1 MDDLDRRL
9 LELLTAKGRASVT
22 RLATD
27 LGVARAT
34 VQERMQRLER
44 DGPVRGYTVRLA
56 PEYARG
62 RIAAHVMIAADPKQQ
77 AALTRALLKIP
88 GVRALR
94 TISGQYDLIAEVQE
108 ESTGALDACID
119 AIGALD
125 GVERTLSSIVLSTK
139 FER

>member
-1 MDDLDRRL
+1 MDELDRRL
-9 LELLTAKGRASVT
+9 LELLMANSRASIT
-22 RLATD
+22 SLSAQ

-44 DGPVRGYTVRLA
+44 EGPVRGYTVRLA
-56 PEYARG
+56 PEYTRG
-62 RIAAHVMIAADPKQQ
+62 RIAAHVMIAADPKKQ
-77 AALTRALLKIP
+77 AALTRALQKLP
-88 GVRALR
+88 AVRTLR

-108 ESTGALDACID
+108 DSTGALDACID
-119 AIGALD
+119 AIGELD

>member
-9 LELLTAKGRASVT
+9 LELLTENSRSSVT
-22 RLATD
+22 SLAQS

-34 VQERMQRLER
+34 VQDRMHKLEEE
-44 DGPVRGYTVRLA
+44 GPLRGFTVRLA
-56 PEYARG
+56 PEYQRS
-62 RIAAHVMIAADPKQQ
+62 RIGAHVMIAADPKKQ
-77 AALTRALLKIP
+77 AALTRALQKMHA
-88 GVRALR
+88 VRALH
-94 TISGQYDLIAEVQE
+94 TISGQYDLIALVQE
-108 ESTGALDACID
+108 DSTGALDTCID

>member
-9 LELLTAKGRASVT
+9 LELLTENSRSSVT
-22 RLATD
+22 SLAQS

-34 VQERMQRLER
+34 VQDRMHKLEEE
-44 DGPVRGYTVRLA
+44 GPVRGFTVRLA
-56 PEYARG
+56 PEYQRS
-62 RIAAHVMIAADPKQQ
+62 RIGAHVMIAADPKKQ
-77 AALTRALLKIP
+77 AALTRALQKMHA
-88 GVRALR
+88 VRALH
-94 TISGQYDLIAEVQE
+94 TISGQYDLIALVQE
-108 ESTGALDACID
+108 DSTGALDTCID

>member
-9 LELLTAKGRASVT
+9 LELLTLNSRASIT
-22 RLATD
+22 SLSAE

-44 DGPVRGYTVRLA
+44 DGPVRGYTVRLT
-56 PEYARG
+56 PEFQRG
-62 RIAAHVMIAADPKQQ
+62 RIAAHVMIAADPKKQ
-77 AALTRALLKIP
+77 AALTRALQKLP
-88 GVRALR
+88 AVRALH
-94 TISGQYDLIAEVQE
+94 TISGQYDLIAEIQE
-108 ESTGALDACID
+108 DSTGALDACID

>member
-9 LELLTAKGRASVT
+9 LDLLTENSRASIT
-22 RLATD
+22 QLSAT

-44 DGPVRGYTVRLA
+44 EGPLRGYTVRLA
-56 PEYARG
+56 PEFTRG
-62 RIAAHVMIAADPKQQ
+62 RISAHVMISADPKKQG
-77 AALTRALLKIP
+77 ALTRALQKLP
-88 GVRALR
+88 GVRALH
-94 TISGQYDLIAEVQE
+94 TISGQYDLIAEVEE